1 MQLLGRKAI
10 GKTRCPDARSL
21 LPSYVEGELTANDR
35 ERVAGH
41 LQICSECRAEE
52 SRFRESLGALAGYQ
66 PVAAPRS
73 LYAGFAARL
82 DAVERTHRKQ
92 ALRLRFA
99 GAAACLLL
107 VTAVSAR
114 PLLQRLIAAPESESI
129 EFVKPVASSTATI
142 TFNHP
147 KVHPVRKVEPPAAR
161 QETAIVVPQPIEVE
175 PERPKI
181 RPKREAVAAAPV
193 NFLDVKPKVGPS
205 ARDQFAS
212 AESED
217 QNLGSDAV
225 AVRPD
230 RSASINPDAG
240 FIAERNERIKVGDTL
255 TTVKTGYQ
263 LDEDGRRTVVK
274 VNIGTVIIP

>member
-1 MQLLGRKAI
+1 V
-10 GKTRCPDARSL
+10 RSL
-21 LPSYVEGELTANDR
+21 LPSYVEGELAANDR

-52 SRFRESLGALAGYQ
+52 SRFRTSLGALAGYQ

-82 DAVERTHRKQ
+82 DAVDRAHRKQ

-114 PLLQRLIAAPESESI
+114 PIIQRLISPGALESI
-129 EFVKPVASSTATI
+129 DIVKPVASSKATI

-147 KVHPVRKVEPPAAR
+147 GQKVVHKVERPSAP

-175 PERPKI
+175 PAFPRM
-181 RPKREAVAAAPV
+181 RSKREAVAAAPV
-193 NFLDVKPKVGPS
+193 DFLDVKPKVGPS

-212 AESED
+212 GVTRSRDLE
-217 QNLGSDAV
+217 SDAV
-225 AVRPD
+225 PVRSERAGD
-230 RSASINPDAG
+230 SNADAG

-274 VNIGTVIIP
+274 VNIGTVTIP